1 LILTKAV
8 GTGTLFAAEMR
19 MKAHAPWITTA
30 IESMVLSNRKAALC
44 LQQHGASACTDVTG
58 FGLLGHLVEMAKASH
73 VAADLDLDAIP
84 LLPGALECTQGGVF
98 SSLQPANLRLKRGIT
113 NEAESLH
120 HASYP
125 LIFDPQ
131 TAGGLLASVPASKA
145 DACIKELVAMGYPK
159 SCIVGTVKKATSPS
173 KDDPMVT
180 CRSAVVG

>member
-1 LILTKAV
+1 MFLRCV
-8 GTGTLFAAEMR
+8 
-19 MKAHAPWITTA
+19 
-30 IESMVLSNRKAALC
+30 AL
-44 LQQHGASACTDVTG
+44 HRA
-58 FGLLGHLVEMAKASH
+58 H
-73 VAADLDLDAIP
+73 VAII
-84 LLPGALECTQGGVF
+84 GGVF

-159 SCIVGTVKKATSPS
+159 VGTSPHPLADTALAATGHLTLPSPYWHG
-173 KDDPMVT
+173 PR
-180 CRSAVVG
+180 CPAPQRERHAVACAVPAHSSP